1 MNIKKCLVLV
11 VLILSI
17 STLYAGETANFP
29 LNLTDVLG
37 RPLTLKAPPQRIVSL
52 SPAITE
58 ILFAIG
64 AGEQVVGVTQY
75 CNYPAEA
82 QARPT
87 VGGFSGIS
95 ISVEQIAVLKPDIVL
110 LSGFMHERIIT
121 LLERLGISA
130 FAVEPLNFEQVYQT
144 IETLGRLTGHDQ
156 EAGEVVAVMQAKI
169 RRAEER
175 SRGKERPA
183 VFWELIDEPL
193 MSAGGN
199 TFINEAIRLGGGRN
213 IFEDLHEQYPVI
225 STEQV
230 LLRRPA
236 WIIAGDD
243 HGRIIAP
250 DALSRRPGW
259 QRIPAVRDGHI
270 ALVNAD
276 TLYRYGPRLADAVLA
291 ISAILWG
298 K

>member
-1 MNIKKCLVLV
+1 VVLV
-11 VLILSI
+11 FGI
-17 STLYAGETANFP
+17 SAVYAEEMPGFP
-29 LNLTDVLG
+29 INLTDILG
-37 RPLTLKAPPQRIVSL
+37 RPLTLKAPPRRIVSL

-82 QARPT
+82 QSRTT
-87 VGGFSGIS
+87 VGGFSGATV
-95 ISVEQIAVLKPDIVL
+95 SVEQIAVLKPDVVF

-121 LLERLGISA
+121 LLERLSIPT
-130 FAVEPLNFEQVYQT
+130 FAVEPRNFDGVYQT
-144 IETLGRLTGHDQ
+144 IATLGRLTGHDR
-156 EAGEVVAVMQAKI
+156 EAGEVVTVMQAKI
-169 RRAEER
+169 NRAGER
-175 SRGKERPA
+175 SKGRERPG

-193 MSAGGN
+193 ITAGGN

-213 IFEDLHEQYPVI
+213 IFEDLTEEYPVVN
-225 STEQV
+225 TEQV

-236 WIIAGDD
+236 WIIAGND
-243 HGRIIAP
+243 HGKIIDP
-250 DALSRRPGW
+250 EALSRRPGW

-291 ISAILWG
+291 ISEIIWG
-298 K
+298 KT